1 MALKQHE
8 PAAGSMT
15 EHIQHAAMMLGEV
28 ASSGVSRGPAL
39 VWSFAARA
47 ATPRRTIGA
56 AEARAEMEKFDAAVS
71 AAEKNLSDLQ
81 RQVRRSLGK
90 EEAAILGA
98 HILLLHDSALR
109 EEVGA
114 RCLAGNINV
123 EAAVDEA
130 IEHLTSLFV
139 RLPDPY
145 FRERAADLRDV
156 GRRLLDLLANS
167 APPEIPGLSEGSV
180 IVASELLPSVAAQL
194 DGRKIRG
201 LIVENGGQTAH
212 ATILARAFGIPLLIH
227 VPDATKLIRTG
238 DRLIVDGLA
247 GRVFVNPAP
256 EILREYDQLE
266 ADLHAHQTALKDL
279 IELPAVTRDGVT
291 IKLCANIGKSADAA
305 AAAALNADG
314 VGLYR
319 TEFAF
324 LVQKHLPSE
333 DEQLKIYRSAA
344 ERTKPRETVIR
355 LLDIGSDKLLSYFP
369 LPLEANPSL
378 GCRGTR
384 LLLAHPEIL
393 RTQAR
398 AILRLSATHPVSILL
413 PMIGGMEDLLAV
425 KAAIESAK
433 EELAVE
439 RQPFNPRARIG
450 AMIETP
456 SAAILIGCLAQ
467 EVDFFSIGTNDLVQ
481 YLLTADRASGKTPSH
496 YEPLHPA
503 VLRVLASLAAAAKTK
518 GKSIS
523 VCGEIAGNPA
533 YTRLLLGLGFRSLSV
548 NPGEILEIRS
558 AIRSSSLQ
566 EAAEL
571 AGQILRLDKIR
582 DIKECLRGEAGG
594 ASAPPSH

>member
-1 MALKQHE
+1 MALKQRE
-8 PAAGSMT
+8 PTAGSVT
-15 EHIQHAAMMLGEV
+15 EHIRHAAMMLGEV
-28 ASSGVSRGPAL
+28 ASTGVAQGPAL
-39 VWSFAARA
+39 VCSCAERA
-47 ATPRRTIGA
+47 ATPRRTIGET
-56 AEARAEMEKFDAAVS
+56 EAQAEMEKFDAAVS

-81 RQVRRSLGK
+81 RQVRRNLGK
-90 EEAAILGA
+90 EEAAIFEA
-98 HILLLHDSALR
+98 QILLLRDCALR

-114 RCLAGNINV
+114 RCLAGKINV

-130 IEHLTSLFV
+130 IEHLTSSFV

-156 GRRLLDLLANS
+156 GRRLLDVLAKS
-167 APPEIPGLSEGSV
+167 APQGIPGLSDGSV

-212 ATILARAFGIPLLIH
+212 ATILARAFGIPLLIR

-279 IELPAVTRDGVT
+279 IELPAVTRDGVA

-314 VGLYR
+314 IGLYR

-324 LVQKHLPSE
+324 LVQNHLPSE
-333 DEQLKIYRSAA
+333 DEQFKIYRAAA
-344 ERTKPRETVIR
+344 ERTKPRETVVR

-393 RTQAR
+393 RAQAR

-433 EELAVE
+433 AELTAE
-439 RQPFNPRARIG
+439 RQPFNPRIRIG

-456 SAAILIGCLAQ
+456 SAAILVGCLAR

-481 YLLTADRASGKTPSH
+481 YLLTADRASGETTSH

-503 VLRVLASLAAAAKTK
+503 VLQVLASLAAAAKAK

-558 AIRSSSLQ
+558 AIRSTSLQ

-571 AGQILRLDKIR
+571 AGRILRLDKIR
-582 DIKECLRGEAGG
+582 DIKECLRGG
-594 ASAPPSH
+594 ASGASVPPSH